1 MTIVMNIKTLSLC
14 VVFFLTQFAAHAQFV
29 TGNSMFVNIG
39 TVFSVD
45 SLVLIPT
52 EGLNLGG
59 NYVMNVEHV
68 AVPGSP
74 TGSIERKYVF
84 NSPVNFSGSVGVI
97 YKPSELNGNT
107 ESLLE
112 VANSMSDES
121 AFVTFTGSTRDLGM
135 HYVSKDVADLD
146 ISMLTLVNGQSA
158 LPVTLTAFNA
168 AKAENGVRLTW
179 NTTQEANSDFFE
191 IQHSTNGKAW
201 RALDQIRA
209 AGDSKVQ
216 NDYSFL
222 HADPNG
228 GDNLY
233 RLKMVDRDKAF
244 SYSQVRQILWDGMTA
259 LTVFPNPASDKLEV
273 SAKRSILIEKLK
285 ILDSEG
291 TLVKE
296 IDASGK
302 PIALQGLGAGH
313 YVLKVIYKDG
323 SSESRHFIKN

>member
-1 MTIVMNIKTLSLC
+1 MKKKNLIFGLGLCLLAIKS
-14 VVFFLTQFAAHAQFV
+14 HAQFV

-39 TVFSVD
+39 TIFSVD

-59 NYVMNVEHV
+59 DYVMNVEHV

-84 NSPVNFSGSVGVI
+84 NSPINFSGSVGVI
-97 YKPSELNGNT
+97 YNPSELNGNT

-112 VANSMSDES
+112 VANSISDES
-121 AFVTFTGSTRDLGM
+121 AFVTFTGSTRNLGM

-146 ISMLTLVNGQSA
+146 IRMLTLVNGQSA

-168 AKAENGVRLTW
+168 TKAENGIRLVW
-179 NTTQEANSDFFE
+179 NTTQETNSDFFE
-191 IQHSTNGKAW
+191 IQHSTNGKVW
-201 RALDQIRA
+201 LALDEIRA
-209 AGDSKVQ
+209 AGESKVL

-222 HADPNG
+222 HADPSG

-233 RLKMVDRDKAF
+233 RLKMVDRDKTF
-244 SYSQVRQILWDGMTA
+244 SYSQIRQIVWDGLTA

-273 SAKRSILIEKLK
+273 SAKRKILIEKLK

-302 PIALQGLGAGH
+302 PITLQGLATGH
-313 YVLKVIYKDG
+313 YVLKVIYKGG